1 MKLALDHVVVAA
13 RDLDE
18 GVAWCEAH
26 LGIAPGPGGRHD
38 FMGTHNRLF
47 SIQSAQFSRAYFEI
61 IAIDPAA
68 PAPGRPR
75 WFDLDRPA
83 LQAALVAGPQLVHW
97 VARTENIALAL
108 AEARAAGLDCGD
120 VLQAQRDT
128 DRGTLRWRITVR
140 PDGRRLMRGAMPT
153 LIEWLGA
160 HPVDA
165 MLASGVELEQVV
177 LAGCPSAIAAGLPA
191 AVETAPP
198 TVPLAASPTAAAAA
212 IGAQAGARAA
222 APITLTLRTPRGQV
236 RLESLAGEF

>member
-1 MKLALDHVVVAA
+1 MKLTLDHVVVAA

-18 GVAWCEAH
+18 GVAWCEAQF
-26 LGIAPGPGGRHD
+26 GITPGPGGKHG

-47 SIQSAQFSRAYFEI
+47 SIQSARFPRAYFEI
-61 IAIDPAA
+61 IAIDPAV
-68 PAPGRPR
+68 PAPDRLR

-83 LQAALVAGPQLVHW
+83 LQAALLAGPQLVHW

-108 AEARAAGLDCGD
+108 AEARAAGVDCGE

-153 LIEWLGA
+153 LIEWSGA

-165 MLASGVELEQVV
+165 MPASGVELEQVV
-177 LAGCPSAIAAGLPA
+177 LAGCPSAIAVALPA

-198 TVPLAASPTAAAAA
+198 AAAASA
-212 IGAQAGARAA
+212 TGASADARLAV
-222 APITLTLRTPRGQV
+222 PITLMLRTPRGLG
-236 RLESLAGEF
+236 RLESLASEV

>member
-18 GVAWCEAH
+18 GVAWCEAR
-26 LGIAPGPGGRHD
+26 LGIAPGPGGKHG

-47 SIQSAQFSRAYFEI
+47 SIQSAQFPRAYFEI

-68 PAPGRPR
+68 PAPDRPR

-83 LQAALVAGPQLVHW
+83 MQAALVAGPQLVHW
-97 VARTENIALAL
+97 VARTGSVALAL
-108 AEARAAGLDCGD
+108 AEARAAGVDCGD

-128 DRGTLRWRITVR
+128 ERGTLNWRITVR

-153 LIEWLGA
+153 LIEWSGA

-165 MLASGVELEQVV
+165 MPASGVELEQVV
-177 LAGCPSAIAAGLPA
+177 LAGCPPAIAAALPA
-191 AVETAPP
+191 AVETAP
-198 TVPLAASPTAAAAA
+198 TTPLPMAPASA
-212 IGAQAGARAA
+212 IGAQAGARVAV
-222 APITLTLRTPRGQV
+222 PITLTLRTPRGQV
-236 RLESLAGEF
+236 RLESLASEV

>member
-1 MKLALDHVVVAA
+1 MRLALDHVVVAA

-18 GVAWCEAH
+18 GVAWCEAQ
-26 LGIAPGPGGRHD
+26 LGMSPGPGGKHG

-47 SIQSAQFSRAYFEI
+47 SIQSAQFPRTYFEI

-68 PAPGRPR
+68 PAPDRPR

-83 LQAALVAGPQLVHW
+83 LQAALLAGPQLVHW
-97 VARTENIALAL
+97 VARTENVALAL
-108 AEARAAGLDCGD
+108 AEARTVGVDCGE

-153 LIEWLGA
+153 LIEWSGA

-165 MLASGVELEQVV
+165 MPASGVELEQVV
-177 LAGCPSAIAAGLPA
+177 LAGCPPAIAARLPA

-198 TVPLAASPTAAAAA
+198 AAPASAV
-212 IGAQAGARAA
+212 GAPADARPGV
-222 APITLTLRTPRGQV
+222 PITLVLRTPRGRV
-236 RLESLAGEF
+236 RLESLATEV

>member
-18 GVAWCEAH
+18 GVAWCEAQ
-26 LGIAPGPGGRHD
+26 LGMSPGPGGQHG

-47 SIQSAQFSRAYFEI
+47 SIQSAQFPHAYFEI
-61 IAIDPAA
+61 IAIDPAV
-68 PAPGRPR
+68 PAPDRPR

-83 LQAALVAGPQLVHW
+83 LQAALLAGPQLLHW

-108 AEARAAGLDCGD
+108 AEARAAGVDCGE

-153 LIEWLGA
+153 LIEWSGA

-165 MLASGVELEQVV
+165 MPPSGVELEQVV
-177 LAGCPSAIAAGLPA
+177 LAGYPSAIAVALPA
-191 AVETAPP
+191 AVDTAPP
-198 TVPLAASPTAAAAA
+198 MLSPTAAASA
-212 IGAQAGARAA
+212 AGAPADARLAV
-222 APITLTLRTPRGQV
+222 PITLILRTPRGRV
-236 RLESLAGEF
+236 RLESLASEV

>member
-18 GVAWCEAH
+18 GAAWCEAQ
-26 LGIAPGPGGRHD
+26 LGITPGPGGKHD

-47 SIQSAQFSRAYFEI
+47 SIQSAQFPRAYFEI

-83 LQAALVAGPQLVHW
+83 LQAALLAGPQLVHW
-97 VARTENIALAL
+97 VARTENVALAL
-108 AEARAAGLDCGD
+108 AEARAAGVDCGE

-153 LIEWLGA
+153 LIEWSGA
-160 HPVDA
+160 HPVEA
-165 MLASGVELEQVV
+165 MPASGVELERVV
-177 LAGCPSAIAAGLPA
+177 LVECPSAIAAGLPA
-191 AVETAPP
+191 AVETAPLTAP
-198 TVPLAASPTAAAAA
+198 PMAAASA
-212 IGAQAGARAA
+212 IGAPAGARVAV
-222 APITLTLRTPRGQV
+222 PITLTLRTPRGQV
-236 RLESLAGEF
+236 RLESLSSEV

>member
-18 GVAWCEAH
+18 GVAWCEAQ
-26 LGIAPGPGGRHD
+26 LGMSPGPGGKHG

-47 SIQSAQFSRAYFEI
+47 SIQSAQFPRAYFEI

-68 PAPGRPR
+68 PAPDRPR

-83 LQAALVAGPQLVHW
+83 LQAALLAGPQLVHW

-108 AEARAAGLDCGD
+108 AEARTAGVDCGE

-153 LIEWLGA
+153 LIEWSGA

-165 MLASGVELEQVV
+165 MPASGVELEQVV
-177 LAGCPSAIAAGLPA
+177 LAGCPSAIAAA
-191 AVETAPP
+191 
-198 TVPLAASPTAAAAA
+198 LAGRSGNGANNAHPRRG
-212 IGAQAGARAA
+212 IGSRGPGR
-222 APITLTLRTPRGQV
+222 RTPCGADHTHAAHAARPGAAGIAGQRG
-236 RLESLAGEF
+236 LT

>member
-18 GVAWCEAH
+18 GVAWCEAQ
-26 LGIAPGPGGRHD
+26 LGMSPGPGGQHG

-47 SIQSAQFSRAYFEI
+47 SIQSAQFPHAYFEI
-61 IAIDPAA
+61 IAIDPAV
-68 PAPGRPR
+68 PAPDRPR

-83 LQAALVAGPQLVHW
+83 LQAALLAGPQLLHW

-108 AEARAAGLDCGD
+108 AEARAAGVDCGE
-120 VLQAQRDT
+120 VQQAQRGT

-153 LIEWLGA
+153 LIEWSGA

-165 MLASGVELEQVV
+165 MPASGVELEQVV
-177 LAGCPSAIAAGLPA
+177 LAGCPSAIAVALPA
-191 AVETAPP
+191 AVDTAPP
-198 TVPLAASPTAAAAA
+198 AAAASA
-212 IGAQAGARAA
+212 AGAPADARLA
-222 APITLTLRTPRGQV
+222 APITLTLRTPRGLV
-236 RLESLAGEF
+236 RLESLASEV

>member
-13 RDLDE
+13 RNLDE
-18 GVAWCEAH
+18 GVAWCEAQF
-26 LGIAPGPGGRHD
+26 GMAPGPGGQHG

-47 SIQSAQFSRAYFEI
+47 SIQSAQFPRAYFEI

-68 PAPGRPR
+68 QAPGRAR
-75 WFDLDRPA
+75 WFDLDRPV

-108 AEARAAGLDCGD
+108 AEARAAGVDCGE

-153 LIEWLGA
+153 LIEWSGA

-165 MLASGVELEQVV
+165 MPASGVELQKVV
-177 LAGCPSAIAAGLPA
+177 LAGCVPAIAASLPA
-191 AVETAPP
+191 AVETAP
-198 TVPLAASPTAAAAA
+198 TTLSPAAAASA
-212 IGAQAGARAA
+212 VGAPSDARLGV
-222 APITLTLRTPRGQV
+222 PITLTLRTPRGQV
-236 RLESLAGEF
+236 RLESLASEV

>member
-13 RDLDE
+13 RNLDD
-18 GVAWCEAH
+18 GVAWCEAQF
-26 LGIAPGPGGRHD
+26 GMVPGPGGQHG

-47 SIQSAQFSRAYFEI
+47 SIQSAQFPRAYFEI

-68 PAPGRPR
+68 QAPGRPR
-75 WFDLDRPA
+75 WFDLDRPV
-83 LQAALVAGPQLVHW
+83 LRAALVAGPQLVHW

-108 AEARAAGLDCGD
+108 AEARAAGVDCGE

-153 LIEWLGA
+153 LIEWSGA

-165 MLASGVELEQVV
+165 MPASGVELQKVV
-177 LAGCPSAIAAGLPA
+177 LAGCVPAIAASLPA
-191 AVETAPP
+191 AVETAP
-198 TVPLAASPTAAAAA
+198 TTLSPAAAASA
-212 IGAQAGARAA
+212 VGAPSDARLGV
-222 APITLTLRTPRGQV
+222 PITLTLRTPRGQV
-236 RLESLAGEF
+236 RLESLASEV